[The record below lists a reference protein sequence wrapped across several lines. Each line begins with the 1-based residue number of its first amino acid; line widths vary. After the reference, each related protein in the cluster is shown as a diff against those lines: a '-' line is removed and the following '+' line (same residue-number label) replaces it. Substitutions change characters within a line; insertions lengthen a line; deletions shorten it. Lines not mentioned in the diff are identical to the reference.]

1 MVLQQQ
7 SNQSRA
13 MATQTPLRMVQSP
26 SYAVSMSVVPSQSP
40 VVVRRALKTRT
51 DDVQVMFLELMQD
64 CIFNVFCARNGTQ
77 LMKCFVTNAQ
87 EQ

>member
-1 MVLQQQ
+1 MVLQQ

-13 MATQTPLRMVQSP
+13 MATQTPLRTAKSP

-51 DDVQVMFLELMQD
+51 DDVQVMLLELIQN
-64 CIFNVFCARNGTQ
+64 CIFNMFC
-77 LMKCFVTNAQ
+77 
-87 EQ
+87 